1 MSDWKKN
8 IMANGLSVDSALS
21 AIHDASTQET
31 RKDFLVLVGSHAILS
46 SDEILWDEY
55 LSLGKR
61 YHVPVLGGEHI
72 VAMSPQ
78 NRTTEQPVEEELSE
92 ADKGVLSQLQSVFY
106 NGADAMDFYLKIRFM
121 STNSITELVN
131 KWVKERKIS
140 DLGNSRKGVLWKILH
155 DAGLYTKSKQ
165 NWCRR
170 VY

>member
-1 MSDWKKN
+1 MSNWKEDK
-8 IMANGLSVDSALS
+8 MANGLSVDSTLS

-31 RKDFLVLVGSHAILS
+31 RKEFLAFVGSHAILS
-46 SDEILWDEY
+46 SDGKLWNEY
-55 LSLGKR
+55 LSLGKE
-61 YHVPVLGGEHI
+61 YHIPLLGGEHI

-78 NRTTEQPVEEELSE
+78 NRTTEQPIEEELNE
-92 ADKGVLSQLQSVFY
+92 ADKGVILQLQSVFY
-106 NGADAMDFYLKIRFM
+106 NESDAMDFYLKIRFM